1 MDKKTIRDIEVKDKR
16 VLVRVDLNVPMDEI
30 TGQITDETR
39 ITAIIPTIEY
49 LLEKRA
55 KIILCSHL
63 GRPKGNVVES
73 MRLAP
78 VAKRLS
84 EILGLPVK
92 TTDDCVGPQVEE
104 AVSQMSPGDIMLLE
118 NLRFHAGEEKNDSVF
133 AKRLADLADLFVNDA
148 FGVAHRVHAST
159 VGVTKHIPAVG
170 GLLIEKE
177 IEMLHKALDV
187 PERPLTTIV
196 GGAKVSD
203 KIILIDH
210 MLNKVDNLLVGGG
223 MVSTFLKALGYEIG
237 NSLVE
242 PDKIELAKKLM
253 QKAKENNT
261 NLVLPA
267 DLIVADKF
275 DKYASIAIVPVK
287 RIPKARIVMDI
298 GPKTVDA
305 FSRII
310 NNSKTIL
317 WNGPMG
323 VFEYSKFSKGTKDI
337 ANLLADMDA
346 ITIIGGGSTSEA
358 VDSLGLAS
366 KMVHVSTGGGAS
378 LKLLEGSPLPGLE
391 ALLDKE

>member
-1 MDKKTIRDIEVKDKR
+1 MDKKTIRDIEAKGKR

-39 ITAIIPTIEY
+39 ITAIIPTIAY

-63 GRPKGNVVES
+63 GRPKGSVVES

-84 EILGLPVK
+84 EILELPVK
-92 TTDDCVGPQVEE
+92 TDDDCVGPEVEE
-104 AVSQMSPGDIMLLE
+104 AVSQMSPGNIILLE
-118 NLRFHAGEEKNDSVF
+118 NLRFHPEEEKNDHEF
-133 AKRLADLADLFVNDA
+133 AKSLAGLADIYVNDA
-148 FGVAHRVHAST
+148 FGVAHRSHAST
-159 VGVTKHIPAVG
+159 VGVTKYIPAVG

-187 PERPLTTIV
+187 PARPLTIIV

-203 KIILIDH
+203 KITLIDH
-210 MLNKVDNLLVGGG
+210 MLDKVDNLLVGGG
-223 MVSTFLKALGYEIG
+223 MISTFLKALGYEIG
-237 NSLVE
+237 DSLVE
-242 PDKIELAKKLM
+242 LDKIELAKKLM
-253 QKAKENNT
+253 EKAEKNKT
-261 NLVLPA
+261 NLVLPV

-275 DKYASIAIVPVK
+275 DKYASIAIVPIK

-298 GPKTVDA
+298 GPKTVA
-305 FSRII
+305 VFSEII
-310 NNSKTIL
+310 RNSKTIL

-323 VFEYSKFSKGTKDI
+323 VFEFPKFSKGTRDI
-337 ANLLADMDA
+337 AKLIAELDA
-346 ITIIGGGSTSEA
+346 ITIIGGGSTSEV
-358 VDSLGLAS
+358 VDSMGLQDR
-366 KMVHVSTGGGAS
+366 MTHVSTGGGAS
-378 LKLLEGSPLPGLE
+378 LKLLEGSALPGLE

>member
-1 MDKKTIRDIEVKDKR
+1 
-16 VLVRVDLNVPMDEI
+16 
-30 TGQITDETR
+30 
-39 ITAIIPTIEY
+39 
-49 LLEKRA
+49 
-55 KIILCSHL
+55 
-63 GRPKGNVVES
+63 

-78 VAKRLS
+78 AAKRLS
-84 EILGLPVK
+84 EILGLPVI
-92 TTDDCVGPQVEE
+92 TTDDCVGPEVEE
-104 AVSQMSPGDIMLLE
+104 AVSQMSPGDMMLLE
-118 NLRFHAGEEKNDSVF
+118 NLRFHAGEEKNDLAF

-159 VGVTKHIPAVG
+159 VGVTKYIPAVG

-177 IEMLHKALDV
+177 IEMLHKALDM

-203 KIILIDH
+203 KIMLIDH
-210 MLNKVDNLLVGGG
+210 MLDKVDNLLVGGG

-242 PDKIELAKKLM
+242 LDKIELATKLM
-253 QKAKENNT
+253 QKAKENKT
-261 NLVLPA
+261 NLVLPV

-275 DKYASIAIVPVK
+275 DKYASIAIVPVN

-298 GPKTVDA
+298 GPKTVGV

-310 NNSKTIL
+310 SDSKTLL

-323 VFEYSKFSKGTKDI
+323 VFEYPKFSKGTKDV
-337 ANLLADMDA
+337 ANLR
-346 ITIIGGGSTSEA
+346 STSEA
-358 VDSLGLAS
+358 VESLGLTN
-366 KMVHVSTGGGAS
+366 KMAHVSTGGGAS

>member
-1 MDKKTIRDIEVKDKR
+1 MDKKTIRDIEIKDKR

-92 TTDDCVGPQVEE
+92 TTDGCVGPQVEE

-118 NLRFHAGEEKNDSVF
+118 NLRFHAGEEKNDSAF
-133 AKRLADLADLFVNDA
+133 AKRLDDLADLFVNDA
-148 FGVAHRVHAST
+148 FGVAHRAHAST
-159 VGVTKHIPAVG
+159 VGVTEHIPAVG

-203 KIILIDH
+203 KIMLIDH

-253 QKAKENNT
+253 QKAKESKT

-378 LKLLEGSPLPGLE
+378 LKLLEGSPLPGFE

>member
-1 MDKKTIRDIEVKDKR
+1 
-16 VLVRVDLNVPMDEI
+16 
-30 TGQITDETR
+30 
-39 ITAIIPTIEY
+39 
-49 LLEKRA
+49 
-55 KIILCSHL
+55 
-63 GRPKGNVVES
+63 
-73 MRLAP
+73 
-78 VAKRLS
+78 
-84 EILGLPVK
+84 
-92 TTDDCVGPQVEE
+92 
-104 AVSQMSPGDIMLLE
+104 
-118 NLRFHAGEEKNDSVF
+118 
-133 AKRLADLADLFVNDA
+133 
-148 FGVAHRVHAST
+148 
-159 VGVTKHIPAVG
+159 
-170 GLLIEKE
+170 LLIEKE

-187 PERPLTTIV
+187 PERPLTTII

-203 KIILIDH
+203 KIMLIDH

-346 ITIIGGGSTSEA
+346 VTIIGGGSTSEA
-358 VDSLGLAS
+358 VDSWGLAS

-391 ALLDKE
+391 ALVDKE

>member
-118 NLRFHAGEEKNDSVF
+118 NLRFHAGEEKNDSAF

-148 FGVAHRVHAST
+148 FGVAHRAHAST

-253 QKAKENNT
+253 QKAKENKT

-287 RIPKARIVMDI
+287 RIPKARIIMDI

-358 VDSLGLAS
+358 VDSWGLAS

-378 LKLLEGSPLPGLE
+378 LKLLEGSPLPGFE

>member
-148 FGVAHRVHAST
+148 FGVAHRAHAST

-203 KIILIDH
+203 KIMLIDH

-253 QKAKENNT
+253 QKAKENKT

-346 ITIIGGGSTSEA
+346 VTIIGGGSTSEA
-358 VDSLGLAS
+358 VDSWGLAS